1 MFTVAFQLISTVFTR
16 DVHLHNLF
24 AHMERI
30 LDTKLGVVPADSET
44 CKILKAAHAVQL
56 VTVITFLPT
65 ILNQLFTLLTC
76 TTNEEVGLYIIR
88 VLIHFIN
95 MVHEAGRKEILQ
107 AYIKVNITNKID

>member
-1 MFTVAFQLISTVFTR
+1 MISTVFTR

-30 LDTKLGVVPADSET
+30 LDTKLGAVPADSET

-76 TTNEEVGLYIIR
+76 TTNEEVGWYIIR

-95 MVHEAGRKEILQ
+95 MVHEAGRKETLQ
-107 AYIKVNITNKID
+107 AYIKVNIVNRID